1 MPVVHAFRAGS
12 KIRITL
18 SATGGDRSAWEFDTI
33 DKGNTKNTIAVGEK
47 FPSKLVL
54 PQHQHQ
60 QNTISIGGPL
70 ASKLVLPVMKGTT
83 AQGTPLPDPTA
94 LRAQPSRVYAP
105 ASNGG

>member
-12 KIRITL
+12 KIRITI

-33 DKGNTKNTIAVGEK
+33 DKGKTKNTIAVGER

-54 PQHQHQ
+54 P
-60 QNTISIGGPL
+60 I
-70 ASKLVLPVMKGTT
+70 MKGTT
-83 AQGTPLPDPTA
+83 AQGTTLPDPTA

-105 ASNGG
+105 ATNGG